1 MSNYQIEKIKSTVNN
16 NSRLYDLIIE
26 AIDNVE
32 SNPRVSLKAQ
42 AEAAREIKSFTDP
55 DKLRPHE
62 ISIIK
67 EIEKVDTEPEESARE
82 NLGYLFTICYKF
94 GAMAPDK
101 KEKEQEE
108 QEELPSQEQ
117 EYIEEVELGKVVQ
130 YENVKYTFEKNS
142 TYKSHLKLIPIMLI
156 GTIII
161 VVGIIIGSLF
171 I

>member
-32 SNPRVSLKAQ
+32 SNPKVSLKAQ

-101 KEKEQEE
+101 KEEV

-117 EYIEEVELGKVVQ
+117 EEYIEEVEAGKVVH
-130 YENVKYTFEKNS
+130 YEDVKYTFEKNS

-161 VVGIIIGSLF
+161 AVGIIIGSLF